1 MKAPKLP
8 PINEQIYSEASFW
21 LVEFRSGDIDAAGR
35 KAFYE
40 WLRTSP
46 EHIRAYLELSAIW
59 NEGHALAS
67 NRSFEDAALD
77 LPSNVVPLADSFTDR
92 IANSMERGG
101 ADLRSRSRGI
111 RALARV
117 RVLAAA
123 SLLLAAMGALT
134 GHWYNNRSVYT
145 TGIGEQHRVRLAD
158 GSVVQ
163 LNAESKIRVRY
174 HSGRRD
180 VDLLAG
186 QALFRVAH
194 DAARPFV
201 VHTASSRVKAVGT
214 QFDVYRKATGTTVTV
229 IEGVVA
235 LLPTAAEQMDADNS
249 LPDAASHEDGYASSA
264 SGAERSSPQRRSVF
278 ASMAPGEVLLSAG
291 EQAIVTP
298 RYTAKR
304 VVRDVEDATAW
315 TRGHLVFRGALL
327 QDVAIEFNRYNTRRI
342 VIRGDGLESFKV
354 SGRFSSTD
362 PDSLI
367 RFLEGRPEVHVSEM
381 ADEIVVTANRSAH

>member
-1 MKAPKLP
+1 MKAAKHK
-8 PINEQIYSEASFW
+8 PINEQIYSEASLW

-35 KAFYE
+35 KEFHE

-46 EHIRAYLELSAIW
+46 EHIRAYLELAAIW
-59 NEGHALAS
+59 NEGHALDS
-67 NRSFEDAALD
+67 QQSFADAAPGI
-77 LPSNVVPLADSFTDR
+77 PSNVVPLADSFPDR
-92 IANSMERGG
+92 MANSAERGG
-101 ADLRSRSRGI
+101 AHLRSQSRGI

-123 SLLLAAMGALT
+123 SLLLAALGALT
-134 GHWYNNRSVYT
+134 GHWYSNRGVYT
-145 TGIGEQHRVRLAD
+145 TGIGEQHRVTLTD

-174 HSGRRD
+174 HNGQRD
-180 VDLLAG
+180 IDLLAG
-186 QALFRVAH
+186 QALFQVAH

-201 VHTASSRVKAVGT
+201 VHTASSLVKAVGT
-214 QFDVYRKATGTTVTV
+214 QFDVYRKTTATTVTV

-235 LLPTAAEQMDADNS
+235 LLPTVAEQIGS
-249 LPDAASHEDGYASSA
+249 LEDDDASST
-264 SGAERSSPQRRSVF
+264 SGVERSSPPV
-278 ASMAPGEVLLSAG
+278 EVLLTAG

-298 RYTAKR
+298 RYTATK

-315 TRGHLVFRGALL
+315 TRGHLVFRGASL

-354 SGRFSSTD
+354 SGMFSSTD
-362 PDSLI
+362 PRSLI
-367 RFLEGRPEVHVSEM
+367 RFLEGRPEMHVSEM
-381 ADEIVVTANRSAH
+381 ADEILITQNQSAH